1 MLVLPEPIGKG
12 DDDLWQ
18 TAIDAIVAKYPFVAR
33 GVGIDKVRLSFG
45 NARPECENRILGGV
59 VSHETFTQWKQI
71 ASENEAKAEQL
82 RVETEKQKA
91 ENAARRAEKNA
102 ITTN

>member
-18 TAIDAIVAKYPFVAR
+18 TAIDAIVTKYPFVAR

-45 NARPECENRILGGV
+45 NARPECENRILGGFL
-59 VSHETFTQWKQI
+59 SSEIFTQWKRI
-71 ASENEAKAEQL
+71 ASEIASESRSLAY
-82 RVETEKQKA
+82 
-91 ENAARRAEKNA
+91 
-102 ITTN
+102 